1 MLKKTDLKG
10 SIEIRKYEI
19 NSYLKFVFTTILIMC
34 VSLLDLYLLTNKFSG
49 LLLAMFFLLSIL
61 FVCQF
66 VHFFTFV
73 VPVIKAIS
81 GSSAVPADDNKI
93 FNYIE
98 QLIGQRQKE
107 YAQEQTRELSLKQAE
122 FNELQSQINPHFLY
136 NTLESIRA
144 EALSE
149 NSVQVANMVR
159 SLSSFYRYCIGR
171 YRTLVTFREELENIE
186 NYFSIQRYRFGNRFY
201 LNVNISPENQ
211 CCMDLKIIKMSL
223 QPLVENA
230 IYHGLET
237 KFDKGHVTIS
247 TELTQSRFI
256 IVVSDDG
263 VGIAPDTLNKINM
276 LLNMNPRDFSSED
289 TEIGKTIGVGLMNIN
304 QRIKMYFGEDYGL
317 IVRSIKDI
325 GTDIEIT
332 LPLVTD
338 MEI

>member
-1 MLKKTDLKG
+1 MCQLVRPLSADEQIFR
-10 SIEIRKYEI
+10 SAARY
-19 NSYLKFVFTTILIMC
+19 VFSAEHTVR
-34 VSLLDLYLLTNKFSG
+34 VSVRS
-49 LLLAMFFLLSIL
+49 
-61 FVCQF
+61 
-66 VHFFTFV
+66 FFTFV

-263 VGIAPDTLNKINM
+263 VGIAPDTLNKNKYAVKYE
-276 LLNMNPRDFSSED
+276 PS
-289 TEIGKTIGVGLMNIN
+289 GLFI
-304 QRIKMYFGEDYGL
+304 
-317 IVRSIKDI
+317 
-325 GTDIEIT
+325 
-332 LPLVTD
+332 
-338 MEI
+338 